1 MSIQQGNYMSF
12 FMNTDHASNSRER
25 GRSSYFTPPLPGIMK
40 QTMAHSFAC
49 KYLPLF
55 LTLAHVTNTLLPHEI
70 CPLLDI
76 RI

>member
-1 MSIQQGNYMSF
+1 MSY
-12 FMNTDHASNSRER
+12 FMNTDHSPNSREW
-25 GRSSYFTPPLPGIMK
+25 GRSSYFTPPLPAIMK

-49 KYLPLF
+49 KCLPLF

-70 CPLLDI
+70 CLLLDI